1 MTGAGTAGIAAA
13 PAAAPELRI
22 TAHVFEWVHRAP
34 CTALRRAH
42 GGLTLLQGPEAA
54 LTVALPWGTVVA
66 AGPGEDGTVALHSM
80 NRHADAFTADR
91 EGLAAALAAG
101 AVPSWAVPAV
111 KVLLARTGPTSGVR
125 MVVNQELPARMGL
138 LTGAE
143 TAHAAALT
151 LADLYGRAETAPRG
165 PERDPSYA
173 ASLHAREGHAMLV
186 ANGAVRHVPCDLA
199 SAGLRLMIIDV
210 GPDGED
216 GARPAAS
223 TVPADLVERAGE
235 ALRAGDPGGL
245 GPLLT
250 EGHVPGGPLLDG
262 ALDAARSAGALGGL
276 AVGRCGLALV
286 PMAAVA
292 DVRARVAERTAG
304 RARRRPRF
312 LTVVPSGA

>member
-1 MTGAGTAGIAAA
+1 MTGPGTAGIAAA
-13 PAAAPELRI
+13 PAAAPEIRI

-34 CTALRRAH
+34 CAALRRAL
-42 GGLTLLQGPEAA
+42 GGLTLLRGPESA

-66 AGPGEDGTVALHSM
+66 AGPGGDGTVGLHSM

-91 EGLAAALAAG
+91 EGLAAAPAAG
-101 AVPSWAVPAV
+101 TVPSWAVPAV
-111 KVLLARTGPTSGVR
+111 TALLAHPGPAAGVR
-125 MVVNQELPARMGL
+125 MVVNQELPVGMGL

-143 TAHAAALT
+143 TERAAALT
-151 LADLYGRAETAPRG
+151 LADLYGRAEAVPDG
-165 PERDPSYA
+165 AERDPSYA

-186 ANGAVRHVPCDLA
+186 AGGAVRHLPCDLA

-210 GPDGED
+210 GLGGEG
-216 GARPAAS
+216 GARPSAS
-223 TVPADLVERAGE
+223 TVPADLVERAE
-235 ALRAGDPGGL
+235 KVLRAGDPGGL

-250 EGHVPGGPLLDG
+250 EGHVPGEPLLDG

-276 AVGRCGLALV
+276 TVGRCGLALV

-312 LTVVPSGA
+312 LTVVPSGV